1 MKINNNDNL
10 IDYLYHQKYCQRIGI
25 DLPKRTNTSVLQEIN
40 ITRKLEKDDGVSV
53 TMLFITEKQQK
64 TILRFSLESLIV
76 TE

>member
-1 MKINNNDNL
+1 MKINNNYNL

-25 DLPKRTNTSVLQEIN
+25 DLPKRTDTSVLQEIN
-40 ITRKLEKDDGVSV
+40 ITRKLEKDDGV

-64 TILRFSLESLIV
+64 TILHFSLESLIV